1 MSCPDVRLEEYLD
14 GELQGA
20 PREAVEAHLASCGDC
35 RRELAELRRLEEVL
49 RAVPAGAAPDADRF
63 VADVR
68 ARSGRPRWGWIAA
81 AAAAALTAGLA
92 AVLATRPAAPDLRTA
107 LARYAASPSPEAEE
121 VLRAA
126 GPQGLAVLEEALESP
141 DPRVQFASA
150 SLLFKMADDATRNR
164 LVARFQG
171 PVDVRAELERYARA
185 PSAEAELRIR
195 SAGPVGMAVL
205 ERALEDRD
213 ARVRFAAASLLFRY
227 ADGPTRDWALARFQ
241 QRKQPEGAWT
251 LLDPGAEDTDVEI
264 VPAALSALQAGGGD
278 RWAIG
283 VLQKLNRLDG
293 AAQRKIVDSVVTLL
307 KHPNPQV
314 QRSALEVVKALDLDF
329 PLSALVDLIDSPELG
344 EEALRVL
351 RGAVGKDCGS
361 DKEAWRKAVAMKEKG
376 L

>member
-20 PREAVEAHLASCGDC
+20 PREAVEAHLASCEAC
-35 RRELAELRRLEEVL
+35 RGELAELRRLEEVL
-49 RAVPAGAAPDADRF
+49 RAVPAGAAPDAERF
-63 VADVR
+63 VARVR
-68 ARSGRPRWGWIAA
+68 ARSGRPRWAWLAA
-81 AAAAALTAGLA
+81 AAAVLVTAGLTV
-92 AVLATRPAAPDLRTA
+92 VLVARPGTPDVREV
-107 LARYAASPSPEAEE
+107 LARYAASPSPEAEAAI
-121 VLRAA
+121 RAA
-126 GPQGLAVLEEALESP
+126 GPRGLAVLEAALESP

-150 SLLFKMADDATRNR
+150 SLLFKMADDATRER

-171 PVDVRAELERYARA
+171 PVDVRAELEKYAKA

-195 SAGPVGMAVL
+195 SAGPVGLAVL
-205 ERALEDRD
+205 ERALEDGD

-241 QRKQPEGAWT
+241 QRKESNGAWT

-264 VPAALSALQAGGGD
+264 VPAALSALQSGGGD

-283 VLQKLNRLDG
+283 VLRKLNRLDR

-307 KHPNPQV
+307 KHPDPRV
-314 QRSALEVVKALDLDF
+314 QRSALEVVKELDMDF

-344 EEALRVL
+344 EESLKVL
-351 RGAVGKDCGS
+351 RKAVGKDCGA
-361 DKEAWRKAVAMKEKG
+361 DKESWKKAIAMKEKG